1 VKGKIHTSMFLT
13 MIHHEL
19 QVLRFMKIYSKVNA
33 QEVQVKTIYM
43 DNIKKYALRNF
54 NETNRIQEEN

>member
-1 VKGKIHTSMFLT
+1 MFLT

-33 QEVQVKTIYM
+33 QEVQVKTIYV